1 MAKDRTKFTIAVRA
15 AIAVLYILLAL
26 CMFVTGRTH
35 TVLIDNH
42 GAEDGSYKAIKNMTV
57 TVNRNAPSE
66 FMKGDLDK
74 FTVRGQK
81 LVIRAFLSATA
92 YSKITKIISS
102 SRHHPRRSSFA
113 QEVHFSSAHGFS
125 AFVQHYFPFQ
135 LLSENQD
142 DLQINPK
149 RGH

>member
-1 MAKDRTKFTIAVRA
+1 MAKDRAKFTIAVRA

-66 FMKGDLDK
+66 FMKGDRDK
-74 FTVRGQK
+74 FTVKGQK
-81 LVIRAFLSATA
+81 LVIKVESFDGSIDDVYTL
-92 YSKITKIISS
+92 KIPLKEDNVLVSIPKLASGIDD
-102 SRHHPRRSSFA
+102 A
-113 QEVHFSSAHGFS
+113 MEHFDM
-125 AFVQHYFPFQ
+125 
-135 LLSENQD
+135 N
-142 DLQINPK
+142 
-149 RGH
+149 